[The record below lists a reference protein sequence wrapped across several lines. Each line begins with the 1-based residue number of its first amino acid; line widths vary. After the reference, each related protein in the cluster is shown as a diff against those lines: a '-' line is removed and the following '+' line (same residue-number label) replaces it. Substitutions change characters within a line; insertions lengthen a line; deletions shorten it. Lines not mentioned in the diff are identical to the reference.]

1 MPGVDFSELR
11 RRISLRHVLALLDF
25 HPIRSSKSQFRGRC
39 PFGCSDSVR
48 SFVAYLESNR
58 YYCFSC
64 RRCGNPLDLWAT
76 VKQLPLYEAAT
87 DLCRRL
93 HIDVPRINRW

>member
-1 MPGVDFSELR
+1 MPGIDFSELR
-11 RRISLRHVLALLDF
+11 KRIPLRHVLALLDF
-25 HPIRSSKSQFRGRC
+25 HAIRSNKSQLRGRC
-39 PFGCSDSVR
+39 PFRCSDSAR

-64 RRCGNPLDLWAT
+64 RRSGNPMDLWAA
-76 VKQLPLYEAAT
+76 VKQLPHYEAAS

-93 HIDVPRINRW
+93 HIDIPRIDRW